1 MLKIT
6 TMNKKKTIIT
16 AAMLSL
22 AGTMM
27 GQNLFEV
34 TSIIYETP
42 KTIDITSKDLIKTDL
57 WIDDDSVYFWQGIG
71 EHGKMVQTSV
81 VSTDITTFKEG
92 DNYEGVPF
100 ELTIKL
106 EDELRVTYLLYD
118 LQNQY
123 E

>member
-1 MLKIT
+1 MLKII

>member
-100 ELTIKL
+100 ELTVKL
-106 EDELRVTYLLYD
+106 ENELRVTYLLYD

>member
-1 MLKIT
+1 MLKII

-100 ELTIKL
+100 ELTVKL

>member
-1 MLKIT
+1 
-6 TMNKKKTIIT
+6 T

-27 GQNLFEV
+27 GQNFFEV

-100 ELTIKL
+100 ELTVKL

>member
-1 MLKIT
+1 MLKIR

-100 ELTIKL
+100 ELTVKL

>member
-1 MLKIT
+1 MLKIR

-57 WIDDDSVYFWQGIG
+57 WIDNDSVYFWQGVG

>member
-1 MLKIT
+1 MLKIR

-42 KTIDITSKDLIKTDL
+42 KTIDITSKGLIKTDL
-57 WIDDDSVYFWQGIG
+57 WIDNDSVYFWQGIG

>member
-100 ELTIKL
+100 ELTVKL